1 MRAST
6 ERRPSR
12 GPAAS
17 ASLADEIQALNG
29 LTNAELQE
37 RFAAVHG
44 FESRSN
50 NRDYLWK
57 RIAWQL
63 QELAEGGLSDEDRAR
78 AAALAQ
84 DGKLRARPPRGAV
97 EAAVAAV
104 AKHPLDDRLPP
115 VGTVLRKEHGGEIH
129 EVTVLADGFA
139 YRGATGATFKSL
151 SRIARE
157 ITRAAWNGFLW
168 FGLTPRRRG
177 KEG

>member
-12 GPAAS
+12 GPAAP
-17 ASLADEIQALNG
+17 ASLADEIRALKG

-57 RIAWQL
+57 RIAWRL

-104 AKHPLDDRLPP
+104 AKHPLDHRLPP
-115 VGTVLRKEHGGEIH
+115 AGTVLRKEHGGEIH

-139 YRGATGATFKSL
+139 YRGATFKSL
-151 SRIARE
+151 SRVARE
-157 ITRAAWNGFLW
+157 ITGAAWNGFLW